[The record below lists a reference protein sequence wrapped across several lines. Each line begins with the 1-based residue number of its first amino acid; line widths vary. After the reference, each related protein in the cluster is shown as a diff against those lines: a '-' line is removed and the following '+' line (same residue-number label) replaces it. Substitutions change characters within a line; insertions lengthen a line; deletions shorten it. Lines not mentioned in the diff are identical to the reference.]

1 MKIFFLGKVSETP
14 TFRGD
19 RVALYFKEDGQLY
32 FKDRYSVEKVIP
44 STLVA
49 IPAGGAQGQ
58 VLKKASAANFDITWA
73 NDLTE
78 VGEAGV
84 TNWGDI
90 IGTLSNQTDLQTAL
104 SGKSALS
111 HIHIIGDI
119 TGLQTA
125 LDGKAAL
132 SHNHSAANITSGTL
146 ATARLGSGTADSSKF
161 LRGDQTWAVP
171 PTVDWVHVSK
181 TSDTSKIND
190 TIVAADPVLQFS
202 MAVNTKYAFEISI
215 IVSTFN
221 IGGGGP
227 NIDYRIAGPASPSYM
242 GININSLSDA
252 SISNFFLGV
261 YSISDHILV
270 VPVSPNI
277 GYGMILIKG
286 VVANGANAGSL
297 SFQWAQN
304 NSKNESS
311 IVKAGS
317 WLRYRSIP

>member
-1 MKIFFLGKVSETP
+1 MNILFLDAIAETP
-14 TFRGD
+14 QFRGSRIAVYVKTD
-19 RVALYFKEDGQLY
+19 GRIYFRSAFSPEVSIP
-32 FKDRYSVEKVIP
+32 FSAAVIP
-44 STLVA
+44 S
-49 IPAGGAQGQ
+49 GGASGQ
-58 VLKKASAANFDITWA
+58 VLKKISGTDFDFTWA
-73 NDLTE
+73 NDLTS
-78 VGEAGV
+78 GEASGIE
-84 TNWGDI
+84 WGNI
-90 IGTLSNQTDLQTAL
+90 TGAIANQTDLQNAL
-104 SGKSALS
+104 NGKATS
-111 HIHIIGDI
+111 IHTHAISDV

-132 SHNHSAANITSGTL
+132 SHNHAASAIISGTL
-146 ATARLGSGTADSSKF
+146 ATARLGSGTANSSKF